1 MGLLETWKTAAP
13 WWEIDGTN
21 RRGNRA
27 SGLERAGYLL
37 FAKGVGM
44 LYFNQLTGHR
54 NPGIEI
60 KNAGE
65 SEEKIERLDK

>member
-1 MGLLETWKTAAP
+1 
-13 WWEIDGTN
+13 
-21 RRGNRA
+21 
-27 SGLERAGYLL
+27 
-37 FAKGVGM
+37 M